1 MSRTQHL
8 YELQQVDIEAGNVTL
23 RLQDVAARLG
33 ESAELKRARKMAADA
48 QATLSKCRAHM
59 QDLDLDVASLAE
71 KIKTD
76 EQRLYSGRVGN
87 PKELS
92 GLQEEVASLK
102 RRRENK
108 EEELLEAMVAVE
120 EAEAGLADAQAILSQ
135 VGQTW
140 KTGQGNLVDEQAS
153 LQARLEQLSEQRTA
167 LVVAVGPTDLA
178 TYERLRQR
186 KGGRAVVLIANGI
199 CQGCR
204 MSPPTSQVQQ
214 AKVSQ
219 DLVFCNNCGRI
230 LHVV

>member
-23 RLQDVAARLG
+23 RLQDIAAQLG
-33 ESAELKRARKMAADA
+33 ESAELKRARKMATDA
-48 QATLSKCRAHM
+48 QAALSKCRAHM

-135 VGQTW
+135 VGETW
-140 KTGQGNLVDEQAS
+140 RTGQGNLVDEQAS
-153 LQARLEQLSEQRTA
+153 LQARLEQLAEQRTS
-167 LVVAVGPTDLA
+167 LVVAIGPEDLA

>member
-23 RLQDVAARLG
+23 RLQDIAAQLG
-33 ESAELKRARKMAADA
+33 ESAELKRARKMVADA
-48 QATLSKCRAHM
+48 QTALSKCRARM

-71 KIKTD
+71 KIKAD

-87 PKELS
+87 PKELT

-108 EEELLEAMVAVE
+108 EEDLIEAMVAVE
-120 EAEAGLADAQAILSQ
+120 EAEAGLADAHAILTQ
-135 VGQTW
+135 VGETW
-140 KTGQGNLVDEQAS
+140 KTGQGNLVDEQAG
-153 LQARLEQLSEQRTA
+153 LQARLEQLAEQRTS
-167 LVVAVGPTDLA
+167 LVVALGPEDLA

-186 KGGRAVVLIANGI
+186 KGGRAVVIIANSI

-204 MSPPTSQVQQ
+204 MSPPTSQLQQ
-214 AKVSQ
+214 AQ
-219 DLVFCNNCGRI
+219 MGRDLVFCNNCGRI

>member
-8 YELQQVDIEAGNVTL
+8 YELQQLDIEAETVSL
-23 RLQDVAARLG
+23 RLQDIAARLG
-33 ESAELKRARKMAADA
+33 ESAELKRARKMVADA
-48 QATLSKCRAHM
+48 QTHLSKYRATM
-59 QDLDLDVASLAE
+59 QDLDLDVAGLAE
-71 KIKTD
+71 KIKAD

-87 PKELS
+87 PKELA

-102 RRRENK
+102 RRREKK

-120 EAEAGLADAQAILSQ
+120 EAEAGLADAQAILTQ
-135 VGQTW
+135 VSETW

-153 LQARLEQLSEQRTA
+153 LQARLEQLAEQRTS
-167 LVVAVGPTDLA
+167 LVIAVGPEDLA

-186 KGGRAVVLIANGI
+186 KGGRAVVTITNGI

-214 AKVSQ
+214 AKMGH
-219 DLVFCNNCGRI
+219 DLVLCNNCGRI

>member
-8 YELQQVDIEAGNVTL
+8 YELQQVDIEAENVTL
-23 RLQDVAARLG
+23 RLQDIAAQLG
-33 ESAELKRARKMAADA
+33 ESAELKRARKMVADA
-48 QATLSKCRAHM
+48 QAALSKFRVRM
-59 QDLDLDVASLAE
+59 QDLDLDVASLTE

-87 PKELS
+87 PKELA

-102 RRRENK
+102 RRREKK

-120 EAEAGLADAQAILSQ
+120 EAEAGLADAHAILTQ
-135 VGQTW
+135 VGDTW
-140 KTGQGNLVDEQAS
+140 KTGQGNLVDEQAN
-153 LQARLEQLSEQRTA
+153 LQARLEQLAEQRTA
-167 LVVAVGPTDLA
+167 LVVAVGPEDLA

-186 KGGRAVVLIANGI
+186 KGGRAVVMIADSI

-204 MSPPTSQVQQ
+204 MSPPTSQLQQ
-214 AKVSQ
+214 AKMGR

>member
-8 YELQQVDIEAGNVTL
+8 YELQQVDIEAENVTL
-23 RLQDVAARLG
+23 RLQDIAAQLG
-33 ESAELKRARKMAADA
+33 ESAELKRARKMVADA
-48 QATLSKCRAHM
+48 QATLSKGRVRM

-87 PKELS
+87 PKELA
-92 GLQEEVASLK
+92 GLQEEVVSLK
-102 RRRENK
+102 RRREKK

-120 EAEAGLADAQAILSQ
+120 EAEAGLADAHAILTQ
-135 VGQTW
+135 VGDTW
-140 KTGQGNLVDEQAS
+140 KTGQGNLVDEQTG
-153 LQARLEQLSEQRTA
+153 LQARLEQLAEQRTA
-167 LVVAVGPTDLA
+167 LVVAVGPEDLA

-186 KGGRAVVLIANGI
+186 KGGRAVVIIANGI

-204 MSPPTSQVQQ
+204 MSPPTSQLQQ
-214 AKVSQ
+214 AQ
-219 DLVFCNNCGRI
+219 MGRDLVFCNNCGRI

>member
-8 YELQQVDIEAGNVTL
+8 YELQQVDIEAENVTL
-23 RLQDVAARLG
+23 RLQDIAAQLG
-33 ESAELKRARKMAADA
+33 ESAELKRARKMVADA
-48 QATLSKCRAHM
+48 QATLSKCRGRM

-87 PKELS
+87 PKELA

-102 RRRENK
+102 RRREKK
-108 EEELLEAMVAVE
+108 EEDLLEAMVAVE
-120 EAEAGLADAQAILSQ
+120 EAEAGLADAHAILTQ
-135 VGQTW
+135 VGDTW
-140 KTGQGNLVDEQAS
+140 KTGQGNLVDEQTS
-153 LQARLEQLSEQRTA
+153 LQARLEQLAEQRTS
-167 LVVAVGPTDLA
+167 LVVAVGPEDLS

-186 KGGRAVVLIANGI
+186 KGGRAVVIIANSI

-204 MSPPTSQVQQ
+204 MSPPTSQLQQ
-214 AKVSQ
+214 AQ
-219 DLVFCNNCGRI
+219 MGRDLVFCNNCGRI